1 MNVAVAAAGMDLDAL
16 TDPRFGRCQYF
27 VLVNTETM
35 AFEGL
40 SNVAAMQ
47 GSGAGIA
54 AVQLVANA
62 GADAVIAA
70 NLGPNA
76 YQALSAGGLKVYSS
90 SGGTVREA
98 IEALKAGQL
107 SEISTANVPSHFGM
121 GGGAGTAENIGQ
133 PGIGGGG
140 GGGCGRGL
148 GRGCGPG
155 QGLGMRGSGQ
165 GVMPADREG
174 LQAQIEF
181 LESQLQAVKN
191 QLDQLASEGK

>member
-1 MNVAVAAAGMDLDAL
+1 MNVAVAAAGMDLDAP

-35 AFEGL
+35 AFEAI

-62 GADAVIAA
+62 GAEAVIAA

-76 YQALSAGGLKVYSS
+76 YQALSAGGLKVYSAA
-90 SGGTVREA
+90 GGTVREA
-98 IEALKAGQL
+98 IEALKGGQL

-121 GGGAGTAENIGQ
+121 GAGAGAAANLGQ
-133 PGIGGGG
+133 PGAGG
-140 GGGCGRGL
+140 GGGCGRGQGQ
-148 GRGCGPG
+148 GRGCGQGMGLGLPG
-155 QGLGMRGSGQ
+155 QGCL
-165 GVMPADREG
+165 ATDREG
-174 LQAQIEF
+174 LQAQLNA
-181 LESQLQAVKN
+181 LEAHLKTVKD
-191 QLDQLASEGK
+191 QLDQLERDGK